1 MCRHDSC
8 AAEAVSI
15 EESLLIYCKPVEL
28 YNILRPRALHN
39 VSDSVSHSVPPQIFS
54 RSCHVS
60 NC

>member
-8 AAEAVSI
+8 AGEAVSI

-39 VSDSVSHSVPPQIFS
+39 VSDSVSHSVPAQIFS
-54 RSCHVS
+54 C
-60 NC
+60 